1 MKNTEEAFKWIVG
14 ILKKNK
20 VHFQITGGLAAKFYG
35 SIRPLADIDIDI
47 RGDKF
52 ESILEDVKEYI
63 TMGPQRFMN
72 DNWDLYMMTLR
83 FKNQDIDID
92 SGDVKIRPNK
102 EGQWVSN
109 ITDFSKSGQGEI
121 FGVTVPIIPKEEL
134 INYKKILSR
143 EVDIEDIKNLSR

>member
-1 MKNTEEAFKWIVG
+1 MGNTEEAFKWIVV

-35 SIRPLADIDIDI
+35 SARPLADIDIDI
-47 RGDKF
+47 PWNKF
-52 ESILEDVKEYI
+52 ESITEDVKEYI
-63 TMGPQRFMN
+63 IMGPQRFMN

-83 FKNQDIDID
+83 FKNQDIDIG

-109 ITDFSKSGQGEI
+109 ITDFSKSEQGEI
-121 FGVTVPIIPKEEL
+121 FDMTVPIIPKEEL
-134 INYKKILSR
+134 IKYKKVLSR
-143 EVDIEDIKNLSR
+143 EVDLEDIKALS